1 MLRINNLETSAAM
14 NAKMSVLFML
24 KQSYGCYNIIYMTVR
39 LMFLPLV
46 VAETK
51 TDEKNDNKEN
61 ISSTVKT
68 N

>member
-1 MLRINNLETSAAM
+1 M
-14 NAKMSVLFML
+14 NAKMSVLFVL

-51 TDEKNDNKEN
+51 TDEKNDIREN